1 MAGFDKKILII
12 PLLLGGCALWWTS
25 KSFDLGYNE
34 GWSCQDVAGGARV
47 KAYYFAGFDVEDPV
61 LRIETSKSGVLTVE
75 LEIVDEI
82 PHEGNIWFADVV
94 VPTLKCKD
102 RRLEGE
108 FVTD

>member
-1 MAGFDKKILII
+1 MQSFDKRILII

-25 KSFDLGYNE
+25 KSFDLNYNE

-47 KAYYFAGFDVEDPV
+47 KAYYFAGFDVEGAV
-61 LRIETSKSGVLTVE
+61 LHIDTSKSGNLMVE

-82 PHEGNIWFADVV
+82 PHEGNIWSADVV

-108 FVTD
+108 FVAN